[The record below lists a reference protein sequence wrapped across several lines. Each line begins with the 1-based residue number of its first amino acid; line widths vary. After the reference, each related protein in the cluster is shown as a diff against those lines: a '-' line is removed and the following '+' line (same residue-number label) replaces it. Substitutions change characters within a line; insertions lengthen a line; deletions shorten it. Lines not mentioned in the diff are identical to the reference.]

1 MKPPWCTSI
10 HRRPSNNTKNMVG
23 GCSGLGNLNMTQIHK
38 LPSLTH
44 THMCSKA
51 HAIVAEDYVR
61 TYPWSP
67 SHTKYAK
74 GGFPQENPIE
84 MVVLNNLLLE

>member
-1 MKPPWCTSI
+1 
-10 HRRPSNNTKNMVG
+10 
-23 GCSGLGNLNMTQIHK
+23 
-38 LPSLTH
+38 
-44 THMCSKA
+44 MCSKA
-51 HAIVAEDYVR
+51 HAIVVEDYVR